1 MATRLQ
7 KALTEV
13 GNHTTGN
20 LNSLKIKTVAHGAK
34 VTGSDIDNFML
45 VELGFDAEG
54 NRTAAKL
61 SDKTKKA
68 YLIASPE
75 ARYLGESMRDF
86 YNGVGEHAR
95 IVILEPA
102 YTRFDVSAFSLNVG
116 VTDVKQGQVAHF
128 DIATQKYILS
138 DPASPHE
145 DYADSSAKFLVVNN
159 EDDLVYTMGQKLVRL
174 EVIEA

>member
-1 MATRLQ
+1 
-7 KALTEV
+7 
-13 GNHTTGN
+13 
-20 LNSLKIKTVAHGAK
+20 
-34 VTGSDIDNFML
+34 
-45 VELGFDAEG
+45 
-54 NRTAAKL
+54 
-61 SDKTKKA
+61 
-68 YLIASPE
+68 
-75 ARYLGESMRDF
+75 MRDF

-102 YTRFDVSAFSLNVG
+102 YTRFDVSAFSFNTG
-116 VTDVKQGQVAHF
+116 VTEVKQGQVAHF

-138 DPASPHE
+138 DPTSPHE

>member
-54 NRTAAKL
+54 NRTASKL
-61 SDKTKKA
+61 SDKTKKH
-68 YLIASPE
+68 I
-75 ARYLGESMRDF
+75 
-86 YNGVGEHAR
+86 
-95 IVILEPA
+95 
-102 YTRFDVSAFSLNVG
+102 
-116 VTDVKQGQVAHF
+116 
-128 DIATQKYILS
+128 
-138 DPASPHE
+138 
-145 DYADSSAKFLVVNN
+145 
-159 EDDLVYTMGQKLVRL
+159 
-174 EVIEA
+174 

>member
-1 MATRLQ
+1 M
-7 KALTEV
+7 
-13 GNHTTGN
+13 
-20 LNSLKIKTVAHGAK
+20 NSLKIKTVAHGAK

-54 NRTAAKL
+54 NRTASKL
-61 SDKTKKA
+61 SDKTKKS

-102 YTRFDVSAFSLNVG
+102 YTRFDVSAFSFNTG
-116 VTDVKQGQVAHF
+116 VTEVKQGQVGS
-128 DIATQKYILS
+128 L
-138 DPASPHE
+138 
-145 DYADSSAKFLVVNN
+145 
-159 EDDLVYTMGQKLVRL
+159 
-174 EVIEA
+174 